1 MFYRQKKLTKA
12 GTKAVT
18 SKFQEGHRLVVWE
31 GDKNTQP
38 SLHHY
43 EVIVNRSFLQAE
55 EATRIKSVVG

>member
-1 MFYRQKKLTKA
+1 MKA
-12 GTKAVT
+12 GTTAVT